1 MTNPTQ
7 LGATMLKALVKL
19 REQKGAIRIEDL
31 GEILAEVATTIPT
44 SNQPG
49 VFLRGEF
56 QKIAEHIDQ
65 AKLEIASL
73 VHIEGEEAAS
83 MQHISHATN
92 QLDAVVKATEEATT
106 TIMDSADKIQQ
117 AVDNNAPD
125 MKDIIG
131 NAVADI
137 YLACNFQ
144 DITGQRITK
153 VLNTL
158 NYIDLKVR
166 TILQLFGEVSA
177 EDAEKAAQL
186 AAENPLKDTRPD
198 ASLLNGPQ
206 MQKDAPSQDDI
217 DALFASIQ

>member
-19 REQKGAIRIEDL
+19 REQKGTIRIEDL
-31 GEILAEVATTIPT
+31 GEILAEVAMTIPA
-44 SNQPG
+44 SNQPE

-56 QKIAEHIDQ
+56 QKIADHIDQ

-73 VHIEGEEAAS
+73 IHIEGEEQPS
-83 MQHISHATN
+83 PQNIGHATD
-92 QLDAVVKATEEATT
+92 QLDAVVKATEEATN

-117 AVDNNAPD
+117 AVDNNEAD
-125 MKDIIG
+125 AKDIIS

-153 VLNTL
+153 VLTTL
-158 NYIDLKVR
+158 NYIDTKVR
-166 TILQLFGEVSA
+166 TIMQLFGQVSA
-177 EDAEKAAQL
+177 EDAEKVAAL
-186 AAENPLKDTRPD
+186 RAEEPHKDKRPD
-198 ASLLNGPQ
+198 AELLNGPQ
-206 MQKDAPSQDDI
+206 MSKDAPNQDDI